1 MEIKVG
7 DKVRVRE
14 GAPSVYN
21 NKIAVDWR
29 YVDSTVLVVEDDAAR
44 IKWADAD
51 GVFYLTIPL
60 KYLIKVEEEAKAKYR
75 MGDRVRVL
83 HREILKGVYTI
94 IGAKYREKLGWYYQ
108 INIHMRYPESDLEP
122 YTEPSEEKKPLFH
135 FGDIVRFGEIGK
147 PMRSGRVVSERSHF
161 NLYTICSGI
170 DFLSV
175 EEEALSR
182 YDPIRDGY
190 ISPIEQEPCNIGDTD
205 LDAYTADLA
214 KEIAVKVANKYND
227 PGQAADYAVKVA
239 KAVVAGLR
247 KGGGK

>member
-60 KYLIKVEEEAKAKYR
+60 KYLIKVEEEEAKEAKFHK
-75 MGDRVRVL
+75 GDKVSFQG
-83 HREILKGVYTI
+83 REYTLGRDGVYDPMKSSFVYDI
-94 IGAKYREKLGWYYQ
+94 PDVCYDVCEY
-108 INIHMRYPESDLEP
+108 DLKP

-227 PGQAADYAVKVA
+227 PGQATDYAVKVA